1 MTALSLGYANV
12 TTLYGEHHHWLQHWL
27 RQHLDCSETAAD
39 LAHDTFL
46 RLLLKDHLP
55 AIDSPKAYLGRVAR
69 GLMLNHWR
77 RQALEKAY
85 LEVLMN
91 HADIAHPSEEEQ
103 ALVLEA
109 LLQLANVLDGLPERC
124 KTVFILARIDGLSY
138 QTIADQLDISV
149 NMVQKAMSKAMLN
162 CYQVLYG

>member
-1 MTALSLGYANV
+1 M
-12 TTLYGEHHHWLQHWL
+12 
-27 RQHLDCSETAAD
+27 
-39 LAHDTFL
+39 
-46 RLLLKDHLP
+46 
-55 AIDSPKAYLGRVAR
+55 
-69 GLMLNHWR
+69 
-77 RQALEKAY
+77 
-85 LEVLMN
+85 
-91 HADIAHPSEEEQ
+91 
-103 ALVLEA
+103 LEA